1 MAHSYPHDLSDAI
14 VRLWTFSSSVITS
27 GGTGSLPDRKTL
39 EYLISTCYQ
48 ASIMRE
54 ELRALQFRTILCGP
68 SEFPEEHGPPHGFLR
83 LVFSEARA
91 FHEHELMKLSPAA
104 EFENSLIGIQQS
116 DAEGLQIWGLINS
129 GTRWIQAFRGG
140 SKLISPLPDALV
152 LARVISQDGNTRI
165 VKWMNGYV
173 TFWDLLPIII
183 AGTDPS

>member
-68 SEFPEEHGPPHGFLR
+68 SEFPEEHGPPHGFLSKWIAQR
-83 LVFSEARA
+83 TTD
-91 FHEHELMKLSPAA
+91 FHDE
-104 EFENSLIGIQQS
+104 IG
-116 DAEGLQIWGLINS
+116 
-129 GTRWIQAFRGG
+129 
-140 SKLISPLPDALV
+140 V
-152 LARVISQDGNTRI
+152 LCSR
-165 VKWMNGYV
+165 
-173 TFWDLLPIII
+173 
-183 AGTDPS
+183 